1 MKICPECQSTYTNET
16 LTKCPNDGTELVEES
31 SLNQNSETGV
41 ETAALNQTDK
51 TKKTTDKTSSA
62 VDVKSVKSSAPQKS
76 KGNSYLILVVAAVL
90 VLLGVLWWY
99 SQKPKNNGTIT
110 AQSKVQNTNGKTTT
124 APNPTRERK
133 PPTMTDYQVGNAQSP
148 TEAYKMLFAA
158 VKSQETAK
166 IKSMYS
172 KGSIGL
178 AEMQSARSNQP
189 IERVYENGFTET
201 TFVDDF
207 PQMRDERI
215 KDKYGA
221 VEVWNESRK
230 QWDDIPFIFEDGS
243 WKLAIGDAFANTWKT
258 PGKGQAQIEQENA
271 NANNP
276 NLMIRKMPSGN
287 ANTNGNFRSGG
298 KVTKPK
304 NQ

>member
-1 MKICPECQSTYTNET
+1 MKTCPECKSTYTDDT
-16 LTKCPNDGTELVEES
+16 LTKCPTDGAELVEEN
-31 SLNQNSETGV
+31 SLNEDSETSTETV
-41 ETAALNQTDK
+41 ESNKSDK
-51 TKKTTDKTSSA
+51 TKEKATTKTSSA
-62 VDVKSVKSSAPQKS
+62 VDVKSVKSDAPQKS
-76 KGNSYLILVVAAVL
+76 KGNSYLILVVAVVL

-99 SQKPKNNGTIT
+99 SQKPKNNTTT
-110 AQSKVQNTNGKTTT
+110 AQSKITNGNGKTN
-124 APNPTRERK
+124 AVPNPTRERK
-133 PPTMTDYQVGNAQSP
+133 PPTMTDYPVGNAQSP

-158 VKSQETAK
+158 VKSQDTAK

-178 AEMQSARSNQP
+178 AETQAARSNQP

-207 PQMRDERI
+207 PKMRDERI
-215 KDKYGA
+215 KDQYGA
-221 VEVWNESRK
+221 VEVWNEMRK

-243 WKLAIGDAFANTWKT
+243 WKLAIGDAFANTWKS
-258 PGKGQAQIEQENA
+258 PGKGQAVIEQENA

-276 NLMIRKMPSGN
+276 NSMIRLNPTGN
-287 ANTNGNFRSGG
+287 SNTSGNFRSGG